1 MSASAAPDPGRA
13 DVERIAVWDWPV
25 RAVHWALVL
34 LLIGLLVTG
43 LVGGGWLE
51 WHMRFGQ
58 VLLAVV
64 AFRVLWGFAGSRNA
78 RFRTFVRRPGA
89 VVSYARSR
97 IARTPEI
104 HVSHNPAGGW
114 MAVALLLAL
123 AVQAGTGLFSNDGE
137 LWEGPL
143 AQRVTQDW
151 SDALAWFHRRFW
163 WIVVTLAAVH
173 VAAVLAYLVVLRENL
188 IVAMIRGTRT
198 LPTGLARPEDASAS
212 TARAFALLAL
222 TLVAVFG
229 LLSLAY

>member
-1 MSASAAPDPGRA
+1 MSLSDGSGAPAAA
-13 DVERIAVWDWPV
+13 VERVLVWD
-25 RAVHWALVL
+25 RAVRVTHWALVL
-34 LLIGLLVTG
+34 LLVGLLVTG
-43 LVGGGWLE
+43 RVGGAWLE

-78 RFRTFVRRPGA
+78 RFVTFVRGPRA
-89 VVSYARSR
+89 VMSYVRSR
-97 IARTPEI
+97 LARVPEV

-114 MAVALLLAL
+114 MVIALLLAL
-123 AVQAGTGLFSNDGE
+123 VVQASAGLFSNDGE

-143 AQRVTQDW
+143 AQRVTQET

-163 WIVVTLAAVH
+163 WVVVALAAIH

-188 IVAMIRGTRT
+188 IAAMVGGAKA
-198 LPTGLARPEDASAS
+198 LPPGVARPEDGFAP
-212 TARAFALLAL
+212 TARALAVLAL
-222 TLVAVFG
+222 AVVVVFG